1 MSFNSK
7 VPCISNIIEEIE
19 ESIKGGF
26 MRDPETGKVSLLW
39 GRTKADLERAK
50 EIIQNFDALLI
61 TAGPGMSESSGYSE
75 IRSNKVKLIN

>member
-1 MSFNSK
+1 MATINRINKIKNS
-7 VPCISNIIEEIE
+7 IIPI
-19 ESIKGGF
+19 
-26 MRDPETGKVSLLW
+26 
-39 GRTKADLERAK
+39 ERAK